1 MIHDTKRENF
11 YYRSFRG
18 QILKSH
24 VKAYEHWVNP
34 AEIET
39 DIKNLLSQ
47 FRNLDEL

>member
-1 MIHDTKRENF
+1 MLLFKIDSTGFFFGFK
-11 YYRSFRG
+11 
-18 QILKSH
+18 ILKSH

>member
-1 MIHDTKRENF
+1 MTLSVKIFIIVLLGFNF
-11 YYRSFRG
+11 
-18 QILKSH
+18 LKSH